1 MRMYTEIMFSSLILN
16 TIPFLQNIAIT
27 LGIKDI
33 LDILIVAFLIYIS
46 ILIVKRTHSTFIFFG
61 VAILG
66 SIYLAARVFNLSLTI
81 VIFQTI
87 FPFLVF
93 VLVVIFQREIRYFF
107 EWMATWPLLSFLKP
121 KSTATEATLNDIVAA
136 VIRLAETKT
145 GALIVLTGRQSI
157 DRFLSGGFPLQGKIS
172 VPLLLSI
179 FDESSPGHDGA
190 VIVDNNRIEKF
201 GARLPLAEK
210 FEYENLG
217 TRHCAALGLSERS
230 DALVIAVSEER
241 GTISYAFGG
250 TLTTVKEPIELK
262 EALQDFLKDKMPEQ
276 QKSPLHTLI
285 TSNVPEKIAALAVAV
300 AAWLLYN
307 SI

>member
-1 MRMYTEIMFSSLILN
+1 MYTGIMFSSLILN
-16 TIPFLQNIAIT
+16 TIPFLQTIAVT

-66 SIYLAARVFNLSLTI
+66 SIYLAARIFNLSLTI
-81 VIFQTI
+81 VIFKTI

-145 GALIVLTGRQSI
+145 GALIALTGRQSI

-217 TRHCAALGLSERS
+217 TRHCAALGLAERS
-230 DALVIAVSEER
+230 DALVITVSEER
-241 GTISYAFGG
+241 GTISYAFGDK
-250 TLTTVKEPIELK
+250 LVTVKEPIELK
-262 EALQDFLKDKMPEQ
+262 EILQHFLEDSMPTQ
-276 QKSPLHTLI
+276 KKSPLHELI
-285 TSNVPEKIAALAVAV
+285 TRNVPEKIAALAVAV